1 MKLCSNIE
9 LETFGKSEFKKIFL
23 LVLNM
28 VGILL
33 FIMTKATLT
42 FGFILVFSLFTVG
55 LSSGLLQQVEAYPRT
70 LDSETTCRT
79 GQVLVYHVNF
89 RKFICTSES
98 GAAQWIR
105 HGIAEM
111 VGEITPSGE
120 KQLEKSDFAKSSP
133 ETIRHQEL
141 ATIFQKIADGERISK
156 SEQRMADRAQQF
168 IESQQTAEEF
178 YGRDSSGVVS
188 TSDPTQ
194 PSSTQSRVS
203 SGTITSMDDPGMG
216 HSEHEIAI
224 ILPPSDKTYIG
235 RMTFSASEP
244 VQYVTLIGPLGP
256 GENAGQK
263 TWTPD
268 GETYYALVLVDQGS
282 KSGGWAFAG
291 NALALHTMNSEP
303 FTATYSVSYVELA
316 PGVYDRGTVGTG
328 TIQSGPDPAIGH
340 EGHSLAI
347 ILEPRDIPYQGGFF
361 AYSASENIQ
370 LVALHGPLG
379 PGDDMGQDT
388 WELDDGTKFALTFID
403 VGGSNG
409 VWTTF
414 SGNALAV
421 HTLNPDGF
429 TVSYAIGGLH

>member
-1 MKLCSNIE
+1 
-9 LETFGKSEFKKIFL
+9 
-23 LVLNM
+23 
-28 VGILL
+28 
-33 FIMTKATLT
+33 MTKATLT

-70 LDSETTCRT
+70 ADSDTVCRS
-79 GQVLVYHVNF
+79 GQVLVYHINF

-111 VGEITPSGE
+111 VGVAEPAKGM
-120 KQLEKSDFAKSSP
+120 QLEKSDFAKSSA
-133 ETIRHQEL
+133 ETTRYNEL
-141 ATIFQKIADGERISK
+141 AKIFQKIADGERISK

-188 TSDPTQ
+188 TPDPTQ
-194 PSSTQSRVS
+194 PTGTRSQVS
-203 SGTITSMDDPGMG
+203 SQTVTSSVDPGMG
-216 HSEHEIAI
+216 HGDHQLAI
-224 ILPPSDKTYIG
+224 LLPPSDKTYIG
-235 RMTFSASEP
+235 RLTFSASEP

-256 GENAGQK
+256 GENNGQP

-268 GETYYALVLVDQGS
+268 GETYYALVLVDNGQS
-282 KSGGWAFAG
+282 SGGWAFAG
-291 NALALHTMNSEP
+291 NALALHTMSSEP
-303 FTATYSVSYVELA
+303 FTATVSVSYVELA

-328 TIQSGPDPAIGH
+328 TVQSGPDPGIGH
-340 EGHSLAI
+340 ESHSLAI
-347 ILEPRDIPYQGGFF
+347 ILPPRDIPYQGGFF

-379 PGDDMGQDT
+379 PGDNMGQPI
-388 WELDDGTKFALTFID
+388 WSPDGETNFALTLID
-403 VGGSNG
+403 NVGDNG

-414 SGNALAV
+414 SGNALAL
-421 HTLNPDGF
+421 HTMNPDGF
-429 TVSYAIGGLH
+429 TASYAIGGLH

>member
-1 MKLCSNIE
+1 
-9 LETFGKSEFKKIFL
+9 
-23 LVLNM
+23 
-28 VGILL
+28 
-33 FIMTKATLT
+33 MTKATLT

-55 LSSGLLQQVEAYPRT
+55 LSSGLLQQVEAFPRSP
-70 LDSETTCRT
+70 DSETQCRA
-79 GQVLVYHVNF
+79 GQVLVYHINF

-111 VGEITPSGE
+111 VGTPEPAKGM
-120 KQLEKSDFAKSSP
+120 QLEKSDFAKSSA
-133 ETIRHQEL
+133 ETTRYNEL
-141 ATIFQKIADGERISK
+141 AKIFQKIADGERIST

-188 TSDPTQ
+188 TPDPTQ
-194 PSSTQSRVS
+194 PTSTRSRVLSDTFTS
-203 SGTITSMDDPGMG
+203 SVDPGMG
-216 HSEHEIAI
+216 HDTHQISIL
-224 ILPPSDKTYIG
+224 LPPSDKTYIG
-235 RMTFSASEP
+235 RLTFSASEP

-256 GENAGQK
+256 GENAGQP

-268 GETYYALVLVDQGS
+268 GETYYALVLVDNGQ

-291 NALALHTMNSEP
+291 NALALHTMGSEP
-303 FTATYSVSYVELA
+303 FTATVSVSYVELA

-328 TIQSGPDPAIGH
+328 TVNSGPDPGIGH
-340 EGHSLAI
+340 ESHSLAL

-379 PGDDMGQDT
+379 PGDDMGQAI
-388 WELDDGTKFALTFID
+388 WSPDGETNFALTLIGD
-403 VGGSNG
+403 VGNNG

-414 SGNALAV
+414 SGNALAL
-421 HTLNPDGF
+421 HTMNPDGF
-429 TVSYAIGGLH
+429 TATYAIGGLH

>member
-1 MKLCSNIE
+1 
-9 LETFGKSEFKKIFL
+9 
-23 LVLNM
+23 
-28 VGILL
+28 
-33 FIMTKATLT
+33 MTKATLT

-70 LDSETTCRT
+70 IDSETTCRT
-79 GQVLVYHVNF
+79 GQVLVYHINF

-111 VGEITPSGE
+111 VGVAEPAGGM
-120 KQLEKSDFAKSSP
+120 QLEKSDFAKSSA
-133 ETIRHQEL
+133 ETTRYNEL
-141 ATIFQKIADGERISK
+141 AKIFQKIAEGERISK
-156 SEQRMADRAQQF
+156 SEQSMADRAQQF
-168 IESQQTAEEF
+168 IVSQQTAEEF

-188 TSDPTQ
+188 TPDPTQ
-194 PSSTQSRVS
+194 PTSTQSRVS

-216 HSEHEIAI
+216 HSEHELAI
-224 ILPPSDKTYIG
+224 LLPPSDKTYIG

-256 GENAGQK
+256 GENNGQP
-263 TWTPD
+263 TWSPD

-328 TIQSGPDPAIGH
+328 TVQSGPDPGIGH
-340 EGHSLAI
+340 ESHSLAL
-347 ILEPRDIPYQGGFF
+347 ILEPRDIPYQGGYF
-361 AYSASENIQ
+361 AFSASENIQ
-370 LVALHGPLG
+370 LVALHGPIG
-379 PGDDMGQDT
+379 PGDDMGQAI
-388 WELDDGTKFALTFID
+388 WSPDGETNFALTLIGD
-403 VGGSNG
+403 VGDNG

-414 SGNALAV
+414 SGNALAL
-421 HTLNPDGF
+421 HTMNPDGF
-429 TVSYAIGGLH
+429 TATYAIGGLH